1 MRHELSFVRVILT
14 DEDEE
19 VEVENEWR
27 YCFWIDDRICS
38 SCRFLKEQRPPYCL
52 TSSSCVV
59 CIQSGLGMSPRCKII
74 SYQVHVQSL
83 SHLQITPPH
92 LQPPLDAF
100 AWRVEN
106 KCISWMCN
114 IDNFSMQKRAKET
127 RTKRISSVI
136 IARAALEDYTSKQA
150 TRRTKCDPGKWL
162 CELRIEERSDDESTF
177 TRQVNIL
184 SGWWRYAIMDGWRC

>member
-1 MRHELSFVRVILT
+1 
-14 DEDEE
+14 
-19 VEVENEWR
+19 
-27 YCFWIDDRICS
+27 
-38 SCRFLKEQRPPYCL
+38 
-52 TSSSCVV
+52 
-59 CIQSGLGMSPRCKII
+59 
-74 SYQVHVQSL
+74 
-83 SHLQITPPH
+83 
-92 LQPPLDAF
+92 
-100 AWRVEN
+100 
-106 KCISWMCN
+106 MCN

-184 SGWWRYAIMDGWRC
+184 SG